1 MKPTPVLHGFILLA
15 FALTLAA
22 CNRSISATETVE
34 PTAIVIEPTL
44 FAVTGSP
51 PANSVKAL
59 TAEATEQPTESDSG
73 STCTVLQDLNL
84 RFGPGTAYRP
94 PIQVLP
100 QNSLLTP
107 LGFSFLGFPGGTWA
121 YVRDR
126 ATQTEGWVS
135 AGSEYI
141 DCDVDLTTLPEIVF
155 DPPPPFFP
163 TTVQTS
169 PGPGQGFCK
178 TGQETEYSCVLTFS
192 DDFLFQV
199 QVFRNGV
206 EISENDGVQP
216 ISFTV
221 TKDDQVVYQIVEG
234 VKDYCIFGGN
244 GPCNEWTFEG
254 GVLKWGPGGAPVES
268 GEYKMAIDVT
278 VNDEYSHWESFFT
291 LDVP

>member
-1 MKPTPVLHGFILLA
+1 
-15 FALTLAA
+15 
-22 CNRSISATETVE
+22 
-34 PTAIVIEPTL
+34 
-44 FAVTGSP
+44 
-51 PANSVKAL
+51 
-59 TAEATEQPTESDSG
+59 
-73 STCTVLQDLNL
+73 
-84 RFGPGTAYRP
+84 
-94 PIQVLP
+94 VLP

-107 LGFSFLGFPGGTWA
+107 LGFSFIGIPGGTWA

-141 DCDVDLTTLPEIVF
+141 DCDVDLTTLPEVVF

-169 PGPGQGFCK
+169 PGPGQGFCRP
-178 TGQETEYSCVLTFS
+178 GEETEYSCVLTFS
-192 DDFLFQV
+192 DEYLFQV

-206 EISENDGVQP
+206 EIGAEDGVQP
-216 ISFTV
+216 IPFKV

-254 GVLKWGPGGAPVES
+254 GILKWPNGTPVES
-268 GEYKMAIDVT
+268 GEYKLSIDVT
-278 VNDEYSHWESFFT
+278 VNDQYSHWESFFT
-291 LDVP
+291 LAVP

>member
-1 MKPTPVLHGFILLA
+1 MKPTPVLHWFILFVCA
-15 FALTLAA
+15 VALAA
-22 CNRSISATETVE
+22 CNRSIGATETTE
-34 PTAIVIEPTL
+34 PTAIVIQPTL
-44 FAVTGSP
+44 SSITGTP
-51 PANSVKAL
+51 PATSVRVS
-59 TAEATEQPTESDSG
+59 TAEATEQSPESDSG
-73 STCTVLQDLNL
+73 SSCTVLQDLNL

-94 PIQVLP
+94 PVQVLP

-107 LGFSFLGFPGGTWA
+107 LGFSFIGIPGGTWA

-141 DCDVDLTTLPEIVF
+141 DCDVDLTTLPEVVF
-155 DPPPPFFP
+155 DPPPAFFP

-178 TGQETEYSCVLTFS
+178 TGQETEYSCVLIFS
-192 DDFLFQV
+192 DDYLFKV
-199 QVFRNGV
+199 QVFQNGV
-206 EISENDGVQP
+206 EIGENDGVQP
-216 ISFTV
+216 IPFTV
-221 TKDDQVVYQIVEG
+221 TKDDEVVYQNVEG

-244 GPCNEWTFEG
+244 GPCNEWTYEG
-254 GVLKWGPGGAPVES
+254 AILKWPNGTPVES

-278 VNDEYSHWESFFT
+278 VNDQYSHWEAFFT